1 MTGSKE
7 GALRNLRPIVM
18 AALTRGSSNGPTAGA
33 DGDVM
38 GLTDGCSRGVLIQA
52 FTFGLRK
59 DQRRGVVIELGR
71 EAMLDASQG
80 AAVGRSREWR
90 GEGCRSS
97 ATGRGPGAMLVF
109 PTRGEGG
116 EGAMGVYARARLEAG
131 TIEVVRPKIGVVV
144 ARTWA
149 ST

>member
-1 MTGSKE
+1 
-7 GALRNLRPIVM
+7 M
-18 AALTRGSSNGPTAGA
+18 AALTRGSSNGRTAGA
-33 DGDVM
+33 DGGVM
-38 GLTDGCSRGVLIQA
+38 ELDDDGSMGVLIQA

-59 DQRRGVVIELGR
+59 DQRRAGVIELER

-80 AAVGRSREWR
+80 AAVGRSRERR
-90 GEGCRSS
+90 GKGYRSS
-97 ATGRGPGAMLVF
+97 AFGRGPGAMIVF

-116 EGAMGVYARARLEAG
+116 EGAMCVYARARLEAG
-131 TIEVVRPKIGVVV
+131 TIEVVRPRVGGLV